1 MIVREVM
8 SAMAKTGEVT
18 AQVKELQTALEKT
31 EGERQKAVAHGV
43 ALRGETTEAMLKIKR
58 LESKVA
64 YLISWFVS

>member
-1 MIVREVM
+1 M

-31 EGERQKAVAHGV
+31 EGERQKAVVHGV
-43 ALRGETTEAMLKIKR
+43 ALQEETTEAMLKIKR